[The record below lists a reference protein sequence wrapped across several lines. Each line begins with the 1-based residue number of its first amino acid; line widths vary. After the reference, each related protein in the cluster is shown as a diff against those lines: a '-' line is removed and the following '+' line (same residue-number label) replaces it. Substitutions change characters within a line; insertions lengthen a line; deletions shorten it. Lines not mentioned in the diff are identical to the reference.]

1 MLNLVPTRV
10 FLTKGVGRH
19 KYQLKSFE
27 EALRK
32 AGVAQ
37 QNLVQV
43 SSILPPHCKI
53 ISKERGL
60 KLLTPGGI
68 CHCVMARADTDEH
81 GRLVASSVGI
91 AVPKDETKWG
101 YLSEVHGHGMNEKEA
116 SDLAEDLAAGM
127 LGTTLGLEVDPNK
140 AWSREGAGV
149 QIQRPDH
156 SHLEHH
162 PDRPRQER
170 PLDHDG
176 GDRHVPVRFGT
187 ATCRR
192 TTCSNEHDPTCQ
204 LRGLAAAV
212 LAGPPT
218 PGSSLFPCPTTER
231 APGSKGRTKAR
242 RRSSG
247 PPPTWNC
254 MTSRPIRKSICD
266 GIFTDEPVA
275 EDLLPSRMV
284 EAVRRRVQGH
294 LANRKLVVVVGG
306 EHSVSIGA
314 VQAHV
319 EPLSRPERPAARRP
333 LGFER

>member
-101 YLSEVHGHGMNEKEA
+101 YLSEVHGHGMNETEA

-140 AWSREGAGV
+140 AWSREGASV

-156 SHLEHH
+156 SHVEYHA
-162 PDRPRQER
+162 DRAWPER

-176 GDRHVPVRFGT
+176 GHRHVPVRL
-187 ATCRR
+187 
-192 TTCSNEHDPTCQ
+192 E
-204 LRGLAAAV
+204 
-212 LAGPPT
+212 
-218 PGSSLFPCPTTER
+218 
-231 APGSKGRTKAR
+231 
-242 RRSSG
+242 RRSHAKSHRAMSTTAPANFGGLPPQYSG
-247 PPPTWNC
+247 AADSRIVIVPVPYDGTSTWHKGADKGPAAILRASANLELYDIE
-254 MTSRPIRKSICD
+254 TDSQVYLD
-266 GIFTDEPVA
+266 GIFTDEAVTEGRSPEA
-275 EDLLPSRMV
+275 MV
-284 EAVRRRVQGH
+284 EAVRATRAGPSGEPQAHGGRRRG
-294 LANRKLVVVVGG
+294 AFG
-306 EHSVSIGA
+306 EHRGGAGACRSV
-314 VQAHV
+314 
-319 EPLSRPERPAARRP
+319 SRPERSATRRP
-333 LGFER
+333 FGLEK